1 MTPEELF
8 GENATQVD
16 MISMILDAFPGQRDG
31 VMVPIHP
38 KARRPW
44 AERLFARGLRVHP
57 ELMDEFPTP
66 GDHPEAGWM
75 NPHKWVPREKFA
87 EYEQSRPTN
96 AQAEQQL
103 KNMLNVVDPQM
114 LARIES
120 MSDVEKREELARQA
134 PHMGDMLARLNE
146 ARAQFER
153 QTKPKE
159 DDDA

>member
-16 MISMILDAFPGQRDG
+16 MLTMMLDAFPGQRDG

-44 AERLFARGLRVHP
+44 AEKLVKRGVRVHP
-57 ELMDEFPTP
+57 ELMEEFPTP

-75 NPHKWVPREKFA
+75 NPSKWVPA
-87 EYEQSRPTN
+87 EEFKKYEEARPTN

-103 KNMLNVVDPQM
+103 KNLLNVIDPN
-114 LARIES
+114 LASKIAA
-120 MSDVEKREELARQA
+120 MSDVEKREEMAKQA
-134 PHMGDMLARLNE
+134 PHIGDMLTRLNE
-146 ARAQFER
+146 AREKLEKQVEE
-153 QTKPKE
+153 QQ
-159 DDDA
+159 